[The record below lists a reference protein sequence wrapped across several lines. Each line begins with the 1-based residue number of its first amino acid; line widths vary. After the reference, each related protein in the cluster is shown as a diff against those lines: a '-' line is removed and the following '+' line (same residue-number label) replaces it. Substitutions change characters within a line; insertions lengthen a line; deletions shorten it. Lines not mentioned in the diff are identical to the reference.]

1 MALNKVLEELL
12 GQIKDESKRNA
23 ARANFE
29 EFPFLQA
36 KFEEGLR
43 QEDYDRNLNKIKQD
57 REAESA
63 LVKTY
68 QDERDKWKEWAA
80 NNVPKYNNLLKEYDE
95 LDKKTKALEE
105 EKTALVLANAANP
118 GEGNTK
124 LDPKELLAQVDA
136 QIAKRGYIPKDKAEL
151 ENLVT
156 GESKKMVEAAI
167 QAERDAFFNT
177 TVPNV
182 MNELASMNNLQFQHR
197 DEFGEMLDPAAFQKF
212 RGEKKIADVNEAYK
226 QFTADK
232 RDAKK
237 LAELTRSITE
247 KVEKEYASK
256 MNLPGSGAPP
266 ATEFGPLQERALGKN
281 NGLNMDKPGW
291 LEAAESMRAE
301 GKF

>member
-1 MALNKVLEELL
+1 MALNKALEELL

-23 ARANFE
+23 ARATFE
-29 EFPFLQA
+29 EFPFFQG

-57 REAESA
+57 RETESA

-68 QDERDKWKEWAA
+68 QEERDKWKEWAA

-95 LDKKTKALEE
+95 LDKAKKALEE

-118 GEGNTK
+118 VEGTTK

-151 ENLVT
+151 ESLVT
-156 GESKKMVEAAI
+156 GESKKMIEAAI
-167 QAERDAFFNT
+167 QAEREAFFNT

-182 MNELASMNNLQFQHR
+182 MNELASMSNLQFQHR
-197 DEFGEMLDPAAFQKF
+197 DEFGEMLDPAAFSKF
-212 RGEKKIADVNEAYK
+212 RGEKKIADINEAYK
-226 QFTADK
+226 QFTSEK
-232 RDAKK
+232 R
-237 LAELTRSITE
+237 ETRKYEQIRKEERE
-247 KVEKEYASK
+247 KVEKEFASK

-281 NGLNMDKPGW
+281 NGLDANKPGW
-291 LEAAESMRAE
+291 LEAAEAMRSE